1 MKKENVFMEW
11 GKLSQ
16 NRYPADI
23 SIYTREG
30 MVLKEKGLLAVN
42 EQNKILAFGN
52 EAEEVIKNPYAGGIL
67 ISPFNQGR
75 IIDFTSVLPLFKNLL
90 KKCHCDKRK
99 YKKWVGIMIPEGSNS
114 IDRKVVEDLMM
125 LLHMK
130 NFLII
135 EDKDED
141 IPKLFET
148 PMILE
153 HKIELL
159 IKIGTDNPIM
169 YAKEM
174 AQDLLH
180 YIEKNKLDKEEIIK
194 ILQEEK

>member
-1 MKKENVFMEW
+1 MQW
-11 GKLSQ
+11 GKLRE

-23 SIYTREG
+23 SIYTKEG

-42 EQNKILAFGN
+42 EQGKILAFGN
-52 EAEEVIKNPYAGGIL
+52 EAEEAMKNPYAGGIL
-67 ISPFNQGR
+67 KSPFYQGR
-75 IIDFTSVLPLFKNLL
+75 IFDYVSALALLKSLL
-90 KKCHCDKRK
+90 KKCDCDKRK
-99 YKKWVGIMIPEGSNS
+99 CKKWTGIMIPEGSNS
-114 IDRKVVEDLMM
+114 IERKAIEDLQYR
-125 LLHMK
+125 LHIR
-130 NFLII
+130 NLVII

-141 IPKLFET
+141 IPLLFET
-148 PMILE
+148 PMILD

-159 IKIGTDNPIM
+159 IKIGTDNPVM

-174 AQDLLH
+174 AQDLLY

>member
-1 MKKENVFMEW
+1 MYIFMNFGE
-11 GKLSQ
+11 LRQ

-30 MVLKEKGLLAVN
+30 MVLKEKGVLAVN
-42 EQNKILAFGN
+42 EQGKILAFGN

-67 ISPFNQGR
+67 ISPFYQGR
-75 IIDFTSVLPLFKNLL
+75 IIDYASALPLLKNLL
-90 KKCHCDKRK
+90 KKCDCDKRQ
-99 YKKWVGIMIPEGSNS
+99 YKKWAGIMIPEGSSN
-114 IDRKVVEDLMM
+114 IEGKAIEDLM
-125 LLHMK
+125 LSLHMK
-130 NFLII
+130 NLLII
-135 EDKDED
+135 EDKGED

-148 PMILE
+148 PMILD

-169 YAKEM
+169 FAKEM

-180 YIEKNKLDKEEIIK
+180 YIEKNKLNREEIIK
-194 ILQEEK
+194 ILQKEK

>member
-1 MKKENVFMEW
+1 
-11 GKLSQ
+11 
-16 NRYPADI
+16 
-23 SIYTREG
+23 
-30 MVLKEKGLLAVN
+30 
-42 EQNKILAFGN
+42 
-52 EAEEVIKNPYAGGIL
+52 
-67 ISPFNQGR
+67 
-75 IIDFTSVLPLFKNLL
+75 
-90 KKCHCDKRK
+90 
-99 YKKWVGIMIPEGSNS
+99 MIPEGSNS

>member
-1 MKKENVFMEW
+1 MQW
-11 GKLSQ
+11 GKLRE

-23 SIYTREG
+23 SIYTKEG

-67 ISPFNQGR
+67 ISPFYQGR
-75 IIDFTSVLPLFKNLL
+75 IFDYVSASSLLQNLL
-90 KKCHCDKRK
+90 KKCDCDKRR
-99 YKKWVGIMIPEGSNS
+99 YKKWVGIMVPEGFSN
-114 IDRKVVEDLMM
+114 IDVKAIENLMYPLHIKN
-125 LLHMK
+125 LLV
-130 NFLII
+130 I

-141 IPKLFET
+141 IPLLFET
-148 PMILE
+148 PMILD

-159 IKIGTDNPIM
+159 IKIGTDNPAM

-174 AQDLLH
+174 AQDLLY